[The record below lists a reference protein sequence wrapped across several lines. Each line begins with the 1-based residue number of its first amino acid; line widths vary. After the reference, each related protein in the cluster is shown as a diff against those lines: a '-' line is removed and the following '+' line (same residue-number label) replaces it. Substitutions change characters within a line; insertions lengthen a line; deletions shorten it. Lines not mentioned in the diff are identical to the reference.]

1 MDMQESIVRIKQ
13 LKAESL
19 DLRSKGDLAAAMD
32 RLRSGVETGREA
44 IAAKAGG
51 PSSDPAGRLE
61 WEVADC
67 LGILGGMLLKEK
79 RLREAIEAFRE
90 GHDLEMKDGY
100 RLGLTYNSVNYLV
113 ALVMD
118 SGWGRLEE
126 FRSRLS
132 EITGKLKERMAG
144 AAASDL
150 WAWADLG
157 LCELL
162 MGNLEA
168 AKSAYTTAAALA
180 NAGERRSML
189 NRLALVKAKTGSNQ
203 PGAAACIDEI
213 EKILAWTSEDKA

>member
-1 MDMQESIVRIKQ
+1 MGIQESIVRIKQ

-32 RLRSGVETGREA
+32 RLRSGVETGRET

-51 PSSDPAGRLE
+51 PPSDPAERLE
-61 WEVADC
+61 WEMADC
-67 LGILGGMLLKEK
+67 LGILGGMLLKES
-79 RLREAIEAFRE
+79 RLAEAIEAFRE
-90 GHDLEMKDGY
+90 GRDLEVKDGY
-100 RLGLTYNSVNYLV
+100 RLGLTYNSVNFLV

-118 SGWGRLEE
+118 SGWGKLEE
-126 FRSRLS
+126 FRSSLS
-132 EITGKLKERMAG
+132 EITGKLKERLAG

-168 AKSAYTTAAALA
+168 AKTAYAAAAALS

-189 NRLALVKAKTGSNQ
+189 NRLLLVKAKTGSDQ
-203 PGAAACIDEI
+203 PGAAAGIDEI
-213 EKILAWTSEDKA
+213 EKILARIPEDKA